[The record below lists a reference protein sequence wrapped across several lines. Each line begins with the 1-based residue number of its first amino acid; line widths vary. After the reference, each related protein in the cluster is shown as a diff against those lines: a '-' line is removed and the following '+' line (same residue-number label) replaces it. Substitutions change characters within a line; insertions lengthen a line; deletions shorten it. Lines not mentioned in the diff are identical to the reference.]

1 MDNVGQRRNAII
13 GLIGGVIFMIGD
25 FLLYMFPGR
34 NPDLDVDPVFAE
46 MPVWSEWR

>member
-13 GLIGGVIFMIGD
+13 GFIGGVIFMIGD

-34 NPDLDVDPVFAE
+34 KILDNNARIKYIFWEHNTV
-46 MPVWSEWR
+46 M